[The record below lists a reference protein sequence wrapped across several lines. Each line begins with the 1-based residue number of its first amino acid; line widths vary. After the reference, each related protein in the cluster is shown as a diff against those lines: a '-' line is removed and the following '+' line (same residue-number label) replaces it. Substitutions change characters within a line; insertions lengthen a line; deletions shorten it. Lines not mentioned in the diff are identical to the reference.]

1 MAEKKNTLPEELAG
15 NPNTPPETLR
25 ELVQNENIDIR
36 MTVAANPSIPLDL
49 AESLMQEDDQWLRMN
64 VARYS
69 PHLEILKKLAEDE
82 VAWVREAVAK
92 NPNTPTDLLEML
104 YVPIGFGRYKLNGK
118 EDDKDAD
125 VYIKSDAGKY
135 VKASDDA

>member
-1 MAEKKNTLPEELAG
+1 
-15 NPNTPPETLR
+15 
-25 ELVQNENIDIR
+25 

-69 PHLEILKKLAEDE
+69 PHLKILKKLAEDE

-104 YVPIGFGRYKLNGK
+104 YVSIGFGRYKLKGK
-118 EDDKDAD
+118 EDAD
-125 VYIKSDAGKY
+125 VYIKTDAGKY
-135 VKASDDA
+135 VKDGDDA

>member
-1 MAEKKNTLPEELAG
+1 
-15 NPNTPPETLR
+15 
-25 ELVQNENIDIR
+25 
-36 MTVAANPSIPLDL
+36 
-49 AESLMQEDDQWLRMN
+49 LRMN

-104 YVPIGFGRYKLNGK
+104 YVSIGFGRYKLKGK